1 MIKAVPKE
9 GYALKTI
16 AVTDQSG
23 KPVAVTE
30 KDGRFTFVMPACN
43 VTLTPIFERQPAQ
56 NVSFDDVS
64 QPSGTPMPYAVLW
77 KRV

>member
-56 NVSFDDVS
+56 NCE
-64 QPSGTPMPYAVLW
+64 L
-77 KRV
+77 R

>member
-9 GYALKTI
+9 GYALKAI

-30 KDGRFTFVMPACN
+30 KDGQFTFVMPACQCHAYAAY
-43 VTLTPIFERQPAQ
+43 FEETACSKCELR
-56 NVSFDDVS
+56 
-64 QPSGTPMPYAVLW
+64 
-77 KRV
+77 